1 MKTKNLVTVKT
12 GSYLYGLANINSDV
26 DLYTVYDFKHRI
38 YRPRKQIQQHIE
50 EETDH
55 VKISLSEFEAHLA
68 KGVPQACEVLFA
80 EPEFWLDNDSSW
92 EYTAA
97 RLDTVVHSNMPTVLD
112 TYRRTIINFF
122 KEDDYKKN
130 RHGFRLIINARG
142 LMEDMYFNPTLT
154 EEQVRL
160 VSDSAELPWK
170 QRQELF
176 KDQLWEVYGT

>member
-1 MKTKNLVTVKT
+1 MKTKNLVTVKA
-12 GSYLYGLANINSDV
+12 GSHLYGLANINSDI

-38 YRPRKQIQQHIE
+38 YRPRKQIQQRIE

-68 KGVPQACEVLFA
+68 KGVPQACEVLWA
-80 EPEFWLDNDSSW
+80 EPEYWLDNVLGW
-92 EYTAA
+92 IYTATKLEDIV
-97 RLDTVVHSNMPTVLD
+97 RSNMPTVLD

-122 KEDDYKKN
+122 KEDNFKKN

-142 LMEDMYFNPTLT
+142 LMEDEYFNPTLT
-154 EEQVRL
+154 EEQVKL
-160 VSDSAELPWK
+160 VNESAELPWK